1 MEKVHCVWLS
11 DGEMKVLFE
20 TKELPRPDNL
30 RAVPFQFIS
39 NKELVTEYLTKT
51 EYIPHI
57 RTVITMEPTP
67 TLQTSLGKK

>member
-30 RAVPFQFIS
+30 QAVPFQFIS
-39 NKELVTEYLTKT
+39 NKELVT
-51 EYIPHI
+51 
-57 RTVITMEPTP
+57 
-67 TLQTSLGKK
+67 